1 MAQQSNPRQKFQN
14 YVTQSLAAHTVKLEN
29 IEKTLDRLHTD
40 LPAESRRVGSLEQK
54 FQFFKGITWFMM
66 GMLGVFVALVGVL
79 K

>member
-1 MAQQSNPRQKFQN
+1 MAQQNNPRQKFQN
-14 YVTQSLAAHTVKLEN
+14 YVTESLAAHTVKLEN

>member
-1 MAQQSNPRQKFQN
+1 MAQQNNPRQKFQN

>member
-1 MAQQSNPRQKFQN
+1 MAKNFNPRQKFESA
-14 YVTQSLAAHTVKLEN
+14 VTNTLAGHTVKLDN

-40 LPAESRRVGSLEQK
+40 LPVESRRVGALEQK

-66 GMLGVFVALVGVL
+66 GMLGVFVALVGIL